1 MKQKKQ
7 ASTFQIFVN
16 LLKVLWKNDKIHTS
30 SSVTVCAVVGLA
42 TAAGTPIKQYFFEAA
57 GRLPENHKLGGVIG
71 VGIFWGAF
79 TLITLLLQ
87 GASDLMIE
95 DLGVRLGGSLGKQ
108 VNTKAARLEPICYED
123 STMLDSVNQAY
134 KGVEQSGEIIQLLIT
149 LTAFNIPYFLFLSVY
164 IYRIHP
170 ALCLGILLVLLPTLG
185 GQYLRTRYYEKL
197 ENCAA
202 PLRRKMEYYQA
213 CIADREYTKETRLLG
228 AVYFF
233 RELHEISI
241 LLFQKESWKTERK
254 SSLVEL
260 GLRLLSLLVYI
271 VILGLM
277 YRYLQMGILGTAAF
291 AAIFTSIDQMF
302 NYMDYVQ
309 YCIGDISQFLP
320 AVSNTLN
327 FMKLPERKGKIVELA
342 HCGVEFDRVS
352 FAYPGNENVI
362 LKDVNLSVREGET
375 IAVVGENGAGKST
388 LAKLLLG
395 LYLPKDGDVLIGG
408 CSTREISPDAV
419 FKKASGVFQNFQR
432 YKMTLRQNISISDS
446 VHVQE
451 ENRLIQVVKEVNMEE
466 KSGELTE
473 GVDTML
479 AREFGG
485 TDLSGGQW
493 QRIAIGRGLYREH
506 EMIVLD
512 EPTASIDPLEESRVY
527 RQFAEL
533 SKGKTAIIITHR
545 IGSAR
550 LADRIVVMGKGTIA
564 GIGTHEELLK
574 DNETYRAMF
583 EAQAQWYQ

>member
-1 MKQKKQ
+1 MKQKTQ
-7 ASTFQIFVN
+7 ASTFQIFN
-16 LLKVLWKNDKIHTS
+16 HLLGVLWKNDKKHTFY
-30 SSVTVCAVVGLA
+30 SVALCAVVGLA
-42 TAAGTPIKQYFFEAA
+42 TAVGTPVKQYFFEAA
-57 GRLPENHKLGGVIG
+57 GQLSDNHKLGVVIG
-71 VGIFWGAF
+71 IGVFWGIF
-79 TLITLLLQ
+79 TLSTLLLQ

-95 DLGVRLGGSLGKQ
+95 DLGVRLGGFLGRM
-108 VNTKAARLEPICYED
+108 VNTKAARIEPICYED
-123 STMLDSVNQAY
+123 STVLNSVNQAY
-134 KGVEQSGEIIQLLIT
+134 KGVEQSGEIIQLFLSLI
-149 LTAFNIPYFLFLSVY
+149 AFNIPYFLFLSAY

-170 ALCLGILLVLLPTLG
+170 VLCLGILLVLLPTLG

-202 PLRRKMEYYQA
+202 PLRRKMDYYQA
-213 CIADREYTKETRLLG
+213 CVADREYAKETRLLG

-233 RELHEISI
+233 RELHEISV

-254 SSLVEL
+254 SSLLEL
-260 GLRLLSLLVYI
+260 ELRMLSLFVYI

-309 YCIGDISQFLP
+309 YCIGDISYFLP
-320 AVSNTLN
+320 VVKNTLN
-327 FMKLPERKGKIVELA
+327 FMKLPERKGKTVELT
-342 HCGVEFDRVS
+342 HCGIDFDRVS
-352 FAYPGNENVI
+352 FAYPGNENMI
-362 LKDVNLSVREGET
+362 LKDVNLSIKEGET

-388 LAKLLLG
+388 FAKLLLG

-408 CSTREISPDAV
+408 CSTREIAPNAV
-419 FKKASGVFQNFQR
+419 FKKSSGVFQNFQR
-432 YKMTLRQNISISDS
+432 YKMTLRQNISISNS
-446 VHVQE
+446 INGQE
-451 ENRLIQVVKEVNMEE
+451 EYKLRQVIKEVNLEE
-466 KSGELTE
+466 KSGELTD
-473 GVDTML
+473 GINTML

-506 EMIVLD
+506 ELIVLD
-512 EPTASIDPLEESRVY
+512 EPTASIDPLEETRVY

-533 SKGKTAIIITHR
+533 AVDKTAIIITHR

-564 GIGTHEELLK
+564 GIGTHEELLEN
-574 DNETYRAMF
+574 NETYRAMF

>member
-1 MKQKKQ
+1 MKQKTQ
-7 ASTFQIFVN
+7 ASTFQIFKH
-16 LLKVLWKNDKIHTS
+16 LLRVLLQNDRKHTYLT
-30 SSVTVCAVVGLA
+30 VTLCTVVGLA
-42 TAAGTPIKQYFFEAA
+42 TAAGTPVKQYFFEAA
-57 GRLPENHKLGGVIG
+57 EHLSDNHKIGTVIG
-71 VGIFWGAF
+71 IGIFWGAF

-87 GASDLMIE
+87 GASDLINE
-95 DLGVRLGGSLGKQ
+95 DLGVRLGGFLGKM

-123 STMLDSVNQAY
+123 STVLNSVNQAY
-134 KGVEQSGEIIQLLIT
+134 KGVEQSGELIQLFISLI
-149 LTAFNIPYFLFLSVY
+149 AFNVPYFLFLSVY

-185 GQYLRTRYYEKL
+185 GQYLRTQYYEKL
-197 ENCAA
+197 ENSAA

-213 CIADREYTKETRLLG
+213 CIADREYAKETRLLG

-241 LLFQKESWKTERK
+241 LMFQKESWKTERK

-271 VILGLM
+271 VILVLM

-309 YCIGDISQFLP
+309 YSIGDISRFLP
-320 AVSNTLN
+320 AVNNTLN
-327 FMKLPERKGKIVELA
+327 FMKLPERKGKTVDLA
-342 HCGVEFDRVS
+342 HCSIEFDGVS
-352 FAYPGNENVI
+352 FAYPGNENMI
-362 LKDVNLSVREGET
+362 LKDINLSIREGET

-388 LAKLLLG
+388 FAKLLLG
-395 LYLPKDGDVLIGG
+395 LYLPKDGQVLIGG
-408 CSTREISPDAV
+408 CSTREISPDVV
-419 FKKASGVFQNFQR
+419 FKKSSGVFQNFQR

-446 VHVQE
+446 ANAQI
-451 ENRLIQVVKEVNMEE
+451 ENRVRQVIKEVNLEK
-466 KSGELTE
+466 KSGELTD
-473 GVDTML
+473 GIDTML

-506 EMIVLD
+506 ELIVLD

-527 RQFAEL
+527 RQFAKL
-533 SKGKTAIIITHR
+533 SQNKTAVIITHR

-550 LADRIVVMGKGTIA
+550 LADRIVVMGKGSIS

-574 DNETYRAMF
+574 DNEMYRAMF
-583 EAQAQWYQ
+583 DAQAHWYQ

>member
-1 MKQKKQ
+1 MKQKTQ
-7 ASTFQIFVN
+7 ASTFRMFKH
-16 LLKVLWKNDKIHTS
+16 LLGVLWKNDKAHTS
-30 SSVTVCAVVGLA
+30 LSVVLCTVVGLA
-42 TAAGTPIKQYFFEAA
+42 TAAGTPVKQYFFEAA
-57 GRLPENHKLGGVIG
+57 GHLPDSHKLGGVIG
-71 VGIFWGAF
+71 IGIFWGAF

-87 GASDLMIE
+87 GASDLVIE
-95 DLGVRLGGSLGKQ
+95 DLGVRLGGFLGKL

-123 STMLDSVNQAY
+123 STVLNSVNQAY
-134 KGVEQSGEIIQLLIT
+134 KGVEQSGEMVQVLIS

-164 IYRIHP
+164 IYQIHP
-170 ALCLGILLVLLPTLG
+170 ALCFGLLLVLLPTLG

-197 ENCAA
+197 ENSAA

-213 CIADREYTKETRLLG
+213 CIADREYAKETRLLG

-233 RELHEISI
+233 RELHEVSI

-277 YRYLQMGILGTAAF
+277 YRYLQMGVLGTAAF

-309 YCIGDISQFLP
+309 YCIGDISHFLP
-320 AVSNTLN
+320 AVNNTLN
-327 FMKLPERKGKIVELA
+327 FMKLPERKGGTVELT
-342 HCGVEFDRVS
+342 HCGIEFNRVS
-352 FAYPGNENVI
+352 FAYPGNENMI
-362 LKDVNLSVREGET
+362 LKNVNLSIREGET
-375 IAVVGENGAGKST
+375 IAVVGKNGAGKST
-388 LAKLLLG
+388 FAKLLLG
-395 LYLPKDGDVLIGG
+395 LYLPVDGEVVIGG
-408 CSTREISPDAV
+408 CSTREICPDV
-419 FKKASGVFQNFQR
+419 IFKKTSGVFQNFQR
-432 YKMTLRQNISISDS
+432 YKMSLRQNISISDS
-446 VHVQE
+446 SNIQK
-451 ENRLIQVVKEVNMEE
+451 ENKLRQVIKEVNLEE
-466 KSGELTE
+466 KCSQMTDGI
-473 GVDTML
+473 DTML

-506 EMIVLD
+506 ELIVLD

-527 RQFAEL
+527 RQFADL
-533 SKGKTAIIITHR
+533 SKDKTAVIITHR

-550 LADRIVVMGKGTIA
+550 LADRIVVMGKGSVA